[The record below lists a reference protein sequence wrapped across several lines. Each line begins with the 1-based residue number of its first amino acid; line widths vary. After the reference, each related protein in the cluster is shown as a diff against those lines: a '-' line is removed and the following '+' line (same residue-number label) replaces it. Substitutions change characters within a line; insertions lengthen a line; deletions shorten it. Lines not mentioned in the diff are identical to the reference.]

1 MNQIQTTSANLQLRL
16 KLEKRPHYLAHP
28 HKWELTEEEV
38 GQLLSEQF
46 YKSLAEVN
54 DYPSMTVAQAF
65 EGLPIHLAERYNREA
80 LDSALAIL
88 LDRTLQAVK
97 VQYKIEGNQ
106 EIAEA
111 IHRCKR
117 WRDFTVEDW
126 RLVMQRVKDGRHKR
140 YNKFELSDLVA
151 YFEEYADEKAAVQEE
166 RQRNATKEKTDDF
179 ELSMAEFIGD
189 FRTAEERLADREAG
203 RRPKSYEDW
212 MNGKT
217 AISPAER
224 QAMQERDR
232 QRRNG

>member
-1 MNQIQTTSANLQLRL
+1 MNQIQTTAANLQLRL

-28 HKWELTEEEV
+28 HKWELTDEEA
-38 GQLLSEQF
+38 GQLLAEQF
-46 YKSLAEVN
+46 SKSLAEVN

-65 EGLPIHLAERYNREA
+65 EGLPIHLAERYNKEA

-88 LDRTLQAVK
+88 MDRTLQSVK
-97 VQYKIEGNQ
+97 VPYKIEGNR

-126 RLVMQRVKDGRHKR
+126 RLIAQRIKDGKHKR

-166 RQRNATKEKTDDF
+166 KNRNATKEKTDDF
-179 ELSMAEFIGD
+179 ELGMAEFIGD

-212 MNGKT
+212 INGKT
-217 AISPAER
+217 AISHVER
-224 QAMQERDR
+224 AAMQERDR